1 MNKFFIIF
9 LMMPQISYAVFEETP
24 LLLEIVANT
33 ASTAAD
39 TLALVEK
46 TQQYADSIQHYNSV
60 MMKHYYL
67 ARRIERQGE
76 ELALLSHMDFKDWK
90 DFNYQM
96 RSLKS
101 GIRSMDSESCA
112 YVSWIKRQHAKGKE
126 EKVRQD
132 IEKDLKETNEQ
143 ELLAGLGGKMS
154 DHIQLVSINTAGTN
168 KRLTKI
174 SQQIQEQN
182 EMQREAQDQAFYE
195 NAKMQSADEKWLGL
209 SKANNQVENKKVMG
223 SSYKREV
230 SREYPSKPS
239 AMKKDIGEEFTFG
252 CWGEING
259 GDNG

>member
-1 MNKFFIIF
+1 
-9 LMMPQISYAVFEETP
+9 MPQISFAVFEETP

-46 TQQYADSIQHYNSV
+46 TQQYADSMQHYNSV

-101 GIRSMDSESCA
+101 GIKSMDSESCA
-112 YVSWIKRQHAKGKE
+112 YVSWVKRQHAKGKA

-132 IEKDLKETNEQ
+132 IEKDFKDSNEQ
-143 ELLAGLGGKMS
+143 ELLSGLGGKMS
-154 DHIQLVSINTAGTN
+154 DHMQLVSINTAGTN

-182 EMQREAQDQAFYE
+182 EMQREAHDQAFYE
-195 NAKMQSADEKWLGL
+195 KVKTQSADEKWLGI
-209 SKANNQVENKKVMG
+209 SKTNGQVENKKVVG
-223 SSYKREV
+223 SSNKTAV
-230 SREYPSKPS
+230 FNSGPSKES
-239 AMKKDIGEEFTFG
+239 ANKKSPGEEITFG
-252 CWGEING
+252 CWDEFKED
-259 GDNG
+259 DNG